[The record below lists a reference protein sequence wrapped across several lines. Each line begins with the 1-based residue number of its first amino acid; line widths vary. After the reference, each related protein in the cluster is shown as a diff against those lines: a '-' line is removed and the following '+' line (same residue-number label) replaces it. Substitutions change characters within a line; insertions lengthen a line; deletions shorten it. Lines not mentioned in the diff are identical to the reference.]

1 MCKQTLSD
9 QQARAIRELLSS
21 IHPDFAVTIS
31 TMLQHQMETTGVR
44 NPVAFVRYQ
53 ALAVRQGRFGPN
65 RGLYIPRTKLAA
77 SGADR
82 QLYGCSI
89 TDRSEG

>member
-53 ALAVRQGRFGPN
+53 ALAVRRGRHGEN
-65 RGLYIPRTKLAA
+65 RGLIIRRTKSAVT
-77 SGADR
+77 GTNR
-82 QLYGCSI
+82 QLSGNGQM
-89 TDRSEG
+89 EG